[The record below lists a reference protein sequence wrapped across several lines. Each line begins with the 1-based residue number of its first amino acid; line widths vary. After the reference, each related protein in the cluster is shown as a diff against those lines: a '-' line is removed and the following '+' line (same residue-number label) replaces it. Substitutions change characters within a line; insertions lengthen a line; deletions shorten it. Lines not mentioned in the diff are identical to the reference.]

1 MRAIVILVTFIFL
14 TAAGAVL
21 LISLPQHGPVWA
33 LALLLPM
40 IWLAHTWAAAISP
53 LTIAGETGAHSPG
66 SSEMGAAQLSPARLA
81 LNAYAMAQFALLGA
95 LWLALPSYW
104 LLRGGGMP
112 AALGCAAAATAWLVL
127 YRRRWAYPMWIYF
140 QAAQARRLNIL
151 ARELESRFWQAPE
164 GSVRAGQMF
173 WQRGIWVN
181 ILDATLLLMPLL
193 LLFSNAFT
201 AQVLRNWL
209 SFCLLLLPSLSLL
222 RVQLSALAV
231 APVVESEFVLPLQRT
246 DSARNVQYQGLSGA
260 FDSLEPDVEPS
271 EVAQTLESAF
281 EIQPAVE
288 RQKPASTTNTQAEP
302 DLSELHFSAL
312 GPDLDAPVKPRIE
325 PTAEPQLAQPIAI
338 ERRRPEVAVEPEFS
352 NDLLLQRAVI
362 RGDVTAVNNLLKRG
376 ANANAV
382 PLASAPD
389 QRTPLVIACASGG
402 LAIIKLLI
410 EGGADVNGKNGDITP
425 LLAATRDTW
434 SGRFDVVTTLLTNGA
449 DVTALDN
456 QQVSALHGAARSTDA
471 ALMQLLLEAGA
482 NINQV
487 DVENYSALARAVQS
501 GQTDN
506 VLALLKAGAAYDVEG
521 TVSLARA
528 LSLCREPDAQLI
540 ECVVSRTKSDARDAQ
555 GNSPL
560 HFCGMEDA
568 AKFAE
573 ELILAG
579 ANVNAKNQAQQ
590 TPTMLAARAGS
601 VRTLH
606 RLCLAKIAPALV
618 DADGNTALH
627 HAVLAELPKLE
638 IIETL
643 LQLGCPAHR
652 TNTSGATAADIAL
665 KAARWDLARR
675 LSPAQELSNE
685 LEDEL
690 EHSNEN
696 TSLSAFETGPKREQL
711 LIQAAQAGRFTA
723 AQALLKLGPV
733 DQHTHLQVLLALG
746 DKLDAE
752 GLAELTAGGLQLG
765 KLEQESKLCA
775 LARQVPPPFVAIQCL
790 LDAGAAIATDGEF
803 ASPLILLCGAA
814 AELEGANAPMAQS
827 PSATLINAM
836 IAAGVDIAARDGEQR
851 GALSYAVQ
859 WCDVATVAFL
869 LEVGAGKDLALNTT
883 DSAGLT
889 PLLRALARPEA
900 AELVRLLIVAG
911 ADPNVVG
918 RDGRSARAIAL
929 GMNKIA
935 LAEQLVWPT
944 GMHPGRALQANDLVL
959 AAARNDQKSVLRL
972 VQLGFAIDATDS
984 AGATALTYAC
994 AAGNGELIEFLLK
1007 NGASAAG
1014 ASMPANSTIQA
1025 LTPLAAA
1032 VRGRHFDVIRRLV
1045 ALGAPI
1051 NAPMAE
1057 LSCLSLAAGMLDLDC
1072 VTLLIELGASTTPE
1086 YPLLPPVHAVL
1097 LALLAGGDLVSG
1109 QRLLQVLIQRG
1120 ADPDAVDSSG
1130 RAPLML
1136 LLSSNMNTVRY
1147 PEDERLLTLI
1157 EALLR
1162 LGANAQVR
1170 DQHQRGA
1177 LHWCCKHA
1185 LFQCAELLLNA
1196 GADPLAVDEFRKL
1209 PSDMATTLNRHDFLA
1224 LFRG

>member
-21 LISLPQHGPVWA
+21 LISLPQHGPAWA
-33 LALLLPM
+33 LALLLPL

-53 LTIAGETGAHSPG
+53 LANMGETTAGDTV
-66 SSEMGAAQLSPARLA
+66 AAQLSPARLA
-81 LNAYAMAQFALLGA
+81 LNAYAMLQFALLGA

-127 YRRRWAYPMWIYF
+127 YRRRWAYPMWVYF

-164 GSVRAGQMF
+164 GSVRASQIF

-181 ILDATLLLMPLL
+181 ILDATLLLLPLL
-193 LLFSNAFT
+193 LLLSNAFS
-201 AQVLRNWL
+201 AQLLRNWL

-231 APVVESEFVLPLQRT
+231 APITQSEFVLPLLRA
-246 DSARNVQYQGLSGA
+246 DSTRNLQYQGLSGA
-260 FDSLEPDVEPS
+260 FDSLEADNEPTQ
-271 EVAQTLESAF
+271 ATQAFESAF
-281 EIQPAVE
+281 EIPPAFE
-288 RQKPASTTNTQAEP
+288 KQAHAAKVQSEP
-302 DLSELHFSAL
+302 DLSELHFSAIA
-312 GPDLDAPVKPRIE
+312 PDFDAAIEQSFAPILLKPAL
-325 PTAEPQLAQPIAI
+325 AEPIMSSQQ
-338 ERRRPEVAVEPEFS
+338 RSQAVTEPEFS
-352 NDLLLQRAVI
+352 KDLLLQRAVI
-362 RGDVTAVNNLLKRG
+362 RGDATAVSNLLKRG

-382 PLASAPD
+382 PLATAPD

-410 EGGADVNGKNGDITP
+410 AGGADINGKNGDITP

-449 DVTALDN
+449 DVAALDN

-471 ALMQLLLEAGA
+471 ALLQLLLEAGA

-487 DVENYSALARAVQS
+487 DADSYSALARAVQS

-506 VLALLKAGAAYDVEG
+506 VFALLKAGAAYDVEG
-521 TVSLARA
+521 TISLARA

-540 ECVVSRTKSDARDAQ
+540 ECVVSRTKVDAHDPA
-555 GNSPL
+555 GNNAL

-568 AKFAE
+568 AEFAE
-573 ELILAG
+573 ALILAG
-579 ANVNAKNQAQQ
+579 ANVNAKNEAQQ
-590 TPTMLAARAGS
+590 TPTMLAARAS
-601 VRTLH
+601 NLRTLH
-606 RLCLAKIAPALV
+606 RLCLAKIVPALV
-618 DADGNTALH
+618 DGEGNTALH
-627 HAVLAELPKLE
+627 HAVLADLPKLE

-643 LQLGCPAHR
+643 LQLGCPPQR
-652 TNTSGATAADIAL
+652 TNANGATAAALAL

-675 LSPAQELSNE
+675 LSPAQALSHA

-690 EHSNEN
+690 EHSNESTN
-696 TSLSAFETGPKREQL
+696 PIPYESGPKREQL
-711 LIQAAQAGRFTA
+711 LVQAAHAGRFTA
-723 AQALLKLGPV
+723 AQALLQLGPV

-746 DKLDAE
+746 DKLNSE
-752 GLAELTAGGLQLG
+752 WLTELTAGGLQLG
-765 KLEQESKLCA
+765 KLEQEPKLCA
-775 LARQVPPPFVAIQCL
+775 LARQVPPPLAAIQCL
-790 LDAGAAIATDGEF
+790 LDAGAEIATDGEF
-803 ASPLILLCGAA
+803 ASPLVLLCGAA
-814 AELEGANAPMAQS
+814 AELEGARAPMAQS

-836 IAAGVDIAARDGEQR
+836 IAAGVDITARDGEQR

-859 WCDVATVAFL
+859 WCDVATVASL
-869 LEVGAGKDLALNTT
+869 LQVGAGKDLALNTS

-889 PLLRALARPEA
+889 PLLRALVRPQA
-900 AELVRLLIVAG
+900 AELVGLLIVAG

-944 GMHPGRALQANDLVL
+944 GTHPGRALLANDLVL
-959 AAARNDQKSVLRL
+959 AAARNDQQSVLRL
-972 VQLGFAIDATDS
+972 LQLGFAIDATDS

-994 AAGNGELIEFLLK
+994 ASGSAELIEFLVK
-1007 NGASAAG
+1007 HGASAAG

-1032 VRGRHFDVIRRLV
+1032 VRGRHFDVIRRLI

-1057 LSCLSLAAGMLDLDC
+1057 LSCLSLAAGLLDLDC
-1072 VTLLIELGASTTPE
+1072 VTLLIELGASTTPD

-1097 LALLAGGDLVSG
+1097 LALLAGGDLAAG
-1109 QRLLQVLIQRG
+1109 QKLLQVLIQRG
-1120 ADPDAVDSSG
+1120 ADPDAIDSSG

-1136 LLSSNMNTVRY
+1136 LLSSNMNTPRY
-1147 PEDERLLTLI
+1147 PEDARLLSSI
-1157 EALLR
+1157 ETLLR
-1162 LGANAQVR
+1162 LGANAQIR